1 MSTIIAG
8 TFKEQEQAAQV
19 LDALMS
25 SGFSNEEVTSFFVNP
40 PGQHALHA
48 GGGSFKSQMKKA
60 DRSGAHH
67 AVILGDEEVHAGELT
82 LKPMLGRGEQAR
94 MTLEL
99 AIERIKAEST

>member
-1 MSTIIAG
+1 
-8 TFKEQEQAAQV
+8 
-19 LDALMS
+19 
-25 SGFSNEEVTSFFVNP
+25 
-40 PGQHALHA
+40 
-48 GGGSFKSQMKKA
+48 MKKA

-67 AVILGDEEVHAGELT
+67 AVILGDEEVQAGELT